1 MASNRS
7 VFTAIWLVSAAVYAQ
22 SGPAGKWTGE
32 EQSRGGTV
40 PIVLQ
45 LSVNNSAV
53 TGTITVGETPTQ
65 AISEGKIDGN
75 ILTFKTATMLNGKEV
90 PVLWEGE
97 VQDNQLPLVRTIGTG
112 GRKRPPIAMRRSK

>member
-7 VFTAIWLVSAAVYAQ
+7 VFAAIWVVSAAVYAQ
-22 SGPAGKWTGE
+22 SGLAGKWTGE

-65 AISEGKIDGN
+65 AISG
-75 ILTFKTATMLNGKEV
+75 
-90 PVLWEGE
+90 GE
-97 VQDNQLPLVRTIGTG
+97 DNRKYPDVQDGDH
-112 GRKRPPIAMRRSK
+112 A